1 MVDDTLGISVCGVG
15 SKNMNSFLNKRTSLM
30 NLQFGCDKCEKVHVG
45 KKKNTDICPKLTI
58 DSWKEQVEEEDGRGK
73 VKKDIFAGKEIMN
86 DVSDKKYL
94 GDIVAKDGSNTP
106 S

>member
-1 MVDDTLGISVCGVG
+1 M
-15 SKNMNSFLNKRTSLM
+15 
-30 NLQFGCDKCEKVHVG
+30 
-45 KKKNTDICPKLTI
+45 
-58 DSWKEQVEEEDGRGK
+58 VEEK
-73 VKKDIFAGKEIMN
+73 FKKDIFAGKEMMN